1 LHPWTIADV
10 FPSFVSCESV
20 RFAQADEARFS
31 AIELPARLE
40 RAVAKRRLEFLAGRH
55 CARAAL
61 RRLVPELSAGSIAI
75 GVDRAPVWPIGI
87 SGTITHA
94 EGFAAAAVAR
104 ATDAAGIG
112 LDSERVLSASAMDAV
127 SAQAAT
133 RQEVLALAGAR
144 LGEAVLLTVVFSAK
158 ESLFKCLYRLVGRYF
173 DFHDAAIVDVSG
185 GDRTFIAELRTE
197 LGGLAA
203 GTRLGGRFA
212 VVDGLVHTGI
222 ILPPSSRAGG
232 SFTSLPSG
240 KLSAG
245 LPRASES
252 GGTSVVTTR
261 VHDADRSPI

>member
-1 LHPWTIADV
+1 MEV

-31 AIELPARLE
+31 GIELPARLE
-40 RAVAKRRLEFLAGRH
+40 RAVPKRRLEFLAGRH

-61 RRLVPELSAGSIAI
+61 RRLAPELSEGSVAI
-75 GVDRAPVWPIGI
+75 GVDRAPVWPMDVVGA
-87 SGTITHA
+87 ITHA

-104 ATDAAGIG
+104 AADAAGIG
-112 LDSERVLSASAMDAV
+112 LDSERVLSAAAMDAV

-133 RQEVLALAGAR
+133 RQEMLALAGAR

-173 DFHDAAIVDVSG
+173 DFHDAAIVDVSE
-185 GDRTFIAELRTE
+185 GDGTFVAELRTE
-197 LGGLAA
+197 LGGFAS

-222 ILPPSSRAGG
+222 TLPP
-232 SFTSLPSG
+232 
-240 KLSAG
+240 
-245 LPRASES
+245 
-252 GGTSVVTTR
+252 
-261 VHDADRSPI
+261 